1 MELWQRFDQP
11 CEALAQRSQG
21 RYHTCMTELT
31 VTAKDAGQTV
41 LAFLQQQIPAAP
53 TAYLRQL
60 ARSGRL
66 LLNHQTTSG
75 QALLQPGDTLSLP
88 ASQRLAQLLQLSQR
102 EQIEILLEGPDFL
115 AVYKPAG
122 LAVHRGVGHTEDN
135 LTQRADNWLQRR
147 KLPFCAVPVHRLD
160 VGTSGP
166 VLFAKGRR
174 AASMLGKLLMA
185 GRMEKHYLALVAG
198 EMSETGELQ
207 TPVPAKG
214 KLRSA
219 ATRYRRLS
227 GNRSYSLL
235 QLELLSGRKHQIRR
249 QLADAGH
256 PLIGDR
262 RYGGPAL
269 PNCRRLF
276 LHCCTLSWPDP
287 AGDRRQTVTCPLP
300 TDLQVLLAAVELK
313 LPATSAYLPI
323 H

>member
-1 MELWQRFDQP
+1 
-11 CEALAQRSQG
+11 
-21 RYHTCMTELT
+21 MTELT
-31 VTAKDAGQTV
+31 VTSGDAGKTV
-41 LAFLQQQIPAAP
+41 LAFLHQQIPAAP

-66 LLNHQTTSG
+66 LLNHQATSDNT
-75 QALLQPGDTLSLP
+75 LLQPGDTLSLP
-88 ASQRLAQLLQLSQR
+88 ASQRLALLLEESKR

-122 LAVHRGVGHTEDN
+122 LAVHRGAGHEEDN
-135 LTQRADNWLQRR
+135 LTQRVGNWLRRR
-147 KLPFCAVPVHRLD
+147 KLPFSAVPVHRLD

-174 AASMLGKLLMA
+174 AASTLGKLLMA
-185 GRMEKHYLALVAG
+185 GLVEKHYMALVAG
-198 EMSETGELQ
+198 EVAETGELQ

-214 KLRSA
+214 KLRTA
-219 ATRYRRLS
+219 VTNYRRLD

-235 QLELLSGRKHQIRR
+235 HLELLSGRKHQIRR

-262 RYGGPAL
+262 RYGGPTL
-269 PNCRRLF
+269 PGSQRLF

-287 AGDRRQTVTCPLP
+287 TGDRRHTVTCPLP
-300 TDLQVLLAAVELK
+300 PDLQALLAAVELK
-313 LPATSAYLPI
+313 LPADPT
-323 H
+323 